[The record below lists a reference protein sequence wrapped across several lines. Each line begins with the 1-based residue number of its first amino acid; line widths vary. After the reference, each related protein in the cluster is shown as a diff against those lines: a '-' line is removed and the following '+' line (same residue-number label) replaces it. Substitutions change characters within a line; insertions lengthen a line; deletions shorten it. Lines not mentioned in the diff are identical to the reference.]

1 MTDSS
6 APSAVGIDWDAPRYS
21 AVEACMAIH
30 CNTQWLTNLISGAT
44 VVYGLGEDEM
54 VERVKR
60 RKFVFK
66 FRTVF
71 HLAIM
76 REISSRGSV
85 LPLAA
90 ARDLS
95 RICASSD
102 FLFSAAGSPGGAA
115 RYLVIAPASG
125 VSKML
130 VRSVGGTPL
139 TLEDLASV
147 GHDPSESRIVLNATA
162 VFDQVVE
169 ALDLLEVAG
178 ELMD

>member
-1 MTDSS
+1 
-6 APSAVGIDWDAPRYS
+6 
-21 AVEACMAIH
+21 MAIQ
-30 CNTQWLTNLISGAT
+30 CNTQWLTGLISGSPVT
-44 VVYGLGEDEM
+44 YPLGGDEV

-71 HLAIM
+71 HLAII

-102 FLFSAAGSPGGAA
+102 FLFSADGSPGGPA